1 MLVYKMSLKFCII
14 IESKS
19 PKTFFAIVL
28 YTNMAAVTSREH
40 RKLARST
47 AVNLVILQIGPS
59 LMNVRD
65 ASQIMTGFKE
75 VFKDIGKLKDYQ
87 LKLQI
92 NPSVK
97 QVVQPA
103 RRITFS
109 LMEKVKV
116 KVYDLI
122 GMDITETVEG
132 PTPWVS
138 QS

>member
-1 MLVYKMSLKFCII
+1 M
-14 IESKS
+14 
-19 PKTFFAIVL
+19 
-28 YTNMAAVTSREH
+28 
-40 RKLARST
+40 KLG
-47 AVNLVILQIGPS
+47 ILQIGAS
-59 LMNVRD
+59 LTNVRD
-65 ASQIMTGFKE
+65 ASQMMTGFKE
-75 VFKDIGKLKDYQ
+75 VFKGIGKRKDYQ

-103 RRITFS
+103 RRIIFS

-116 KVYDLI
+116 KIYDLI